1 MNLSTSYH
9 YIGTGEL
16 GRMYTLR
23 HYVMHCVPY
32 EYPQVADT
40 YVCNLSTD
48 PKEAVAKAREMT
60 SDLNLAIGI
69 PTLGKIV
76 RSAPRSP
83 EEMEA
88 IRIAEEARIVRQA
101 KEVLA
106 AQASLIAEHPI
117 VGELLALSSEG
128 IADVRG
134 SDFLRS
140 LAEQVARK
148 GTLSER
154 QIDALPSA
162 LGRYRDALEA
172 IPETPLTEGRQALS
186 GTIVS
191 FKEVESAYG
200 WTLKMLIR
208 LDDGNKVFGT
218 CPRGIDDADCGD
230 RVQFT
235 ATIQRSKNDPHFG
248 FYSRPAKAAKA
259 QS

>member
-23 HYVMHCVPY
+23 HYAMRCVPHD
-32 EYPQVADT
+32 YPQVADT

-48 PKEAVAKAREMT
+48 PKEAVAKARKMT

-88 IRIAEEARIVRQA
+88 IRVAEEARIARQA
-101 KEVLA
+101 EEVLA

-117 VGELLALSSEG
+117 VGELLALSAEG
-128 IADVRG
+128 LADVFG
-134 SDFLRS
+134 ANLLAS
-140 LAEQVARK
+140 LAEQVARR

-154 QIDALPSA
+154 QIEALPA
-162 LGRYRDALEA
+162 AMARYRDALNATPPEA
-172 IPETPLTEGRQALS
+172 PLTAGRQALA
-186 GTIVS
+186 GTLVS
-191 FKEVESAYG
+191 TKFVDGYYG
-200 WTLKMLIR
+200 STFKMLVK

-218 CPRGIDDADCGD
+218 VPSGLDAEPGS
-230 RVQFT
+230 RIEFT
-235 ATIQRSKNDPHFG
+235 ATVEPSRDDPHFG
-248 FYSRPAKAAKA
+248 FFSRPTKAKNIE
-259 QS
+259 S